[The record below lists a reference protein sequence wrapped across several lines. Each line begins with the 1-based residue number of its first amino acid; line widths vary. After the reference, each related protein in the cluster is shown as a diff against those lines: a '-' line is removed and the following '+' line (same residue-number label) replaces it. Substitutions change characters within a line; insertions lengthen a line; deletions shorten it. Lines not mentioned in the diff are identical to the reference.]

1 MMRNSEKILRILS
14 DVFEKG
20 ILTSQDSKKEIIN
33 SLKFKRDD
41 VLDKLKIVSVE
52 EFEVLK
58 KIVQKQGE
66 EIKKLKKNESLK
78 RQRNLNLK
86 PLIINAF
93 M

>member
-20 ILTSQDSKKEIIN
+20 ILTSQDAKKEIIN

-52 EFEVLK
+52 EFEILK

-66 EIKKLKKNESLK
+66 EIKKLKKK
-78 RQRNLNLK
+78 RMSK
-86 PLIINAF
+86 KAKKS
-93 M
+93 

>member
-20 ILTSQDSKKEIIN
+20 ILTSQDAKKEIIN

-52 EFEVLK
+52 EFEILK
-58 KIVQKQGE
+58 KLCKNKV
-66 EIKKLKKNESLK
+66 KK
-78 RQRNLNLK
+78 
-86 PLIINAF
+86 
-93 M
+93 